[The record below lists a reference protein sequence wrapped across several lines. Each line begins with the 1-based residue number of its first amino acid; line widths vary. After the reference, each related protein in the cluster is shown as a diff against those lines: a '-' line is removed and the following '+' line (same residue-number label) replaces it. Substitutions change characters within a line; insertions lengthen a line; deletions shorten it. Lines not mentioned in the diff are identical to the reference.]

1 MVGSHSDLIFFSV
14 QECRLVYFHVA
25 VFFLRLAC
33 NARSLLFGGGFNPF
47 FPVKP
52 RAKIINYF
60 NVSNYFWTTTESKLL
75 LWFRWK
81 TTSVLLLSLLT
92 KFGVFK
98 KLLEFNDSF
107 FIQLVSL
114 LNFMNGISFIYFF
127 LSKTPTANL
136 AKGMTERQ
144 LSIITLL
151 NVKLAEKH
159 HKFWRLDMTFAL
171 VSSRQRRCF

>member
-1 MVGSHSDLIFFSV
+1 M
-14 QECRLVYFHVA
+14 
-25 VFFLRLAC
+25 
-33 NARSLLFGGGFNPF
+33 
-47 FPVKP
+47 
-52 RAKIINYF
+52 
-60 NVSNYFWTTTESKLL
+60 
-75 LWFRWK
+75 
-81 TTSVLLLSLLT
+81 SLLT

-144 LSIITLL
+144 LSNITLL

-159 HKFWRLDMTFAL
+159 HKFWRLDTTFAL
-171 VSSRQRRCF
+171 VSCPQRRCFNARFRLQACLPLAGFDFRLKERSLFNEENVTKSQFFLQT